1 MDQQQGVRAG
11 VSTVIQEGDPLLK
24 VAELSEELALYK
36 RWVDSMLKVVEA
48 AGRGDLE
55 PRVIGCAGNDSNLG
69 KLGTGI
75 NRLLDVTD
83 AFVRESGAALE
94 HAAAEKFY
102 RELILK
108 GMPGSFRLGATLI
121 NRASGIM
128 ATRSAEVKESVTKRL
143 KLADDFENS
152 VQGVIQ
158 NVATSVTQMRST
170 AESLARTSH
179 ESSDQANTVAAA
191 SEETSANVRT
201 VAAAVEELTSSVSE
215 ITRQVTE
222 SAGIATNA
230 VQEAKR
236 TREIVVD
243 LQTASTR
250 IGSVA
255 EMISK
260 IAGTTNLLALNA
272 TIEAARAGDAGKGFA
287 VVASEVKA
295 LALQTANATEE
306 IGREIDAI
314 RQKTSDVVDA
324 ITSIG
329 TTIEK
334 IDNISNTISMSVGEQ
349 RAATNEISSNVQ
361 QAAIATQQ
369 VSQSIIGVTAAVQ
382 ETSTAAT
389 GLLGSSDLLSTEA
402 SKLRTVAD
410 SFVQIIRTGS

>member
-1 MDQQQGVRAG
+1 
-11 VSTVIQEGDPLLK
+11 
-24 VAELSEELALYK
+24 
-36 RWVDSMLKVVEA
+36 
-48 AGRGDLE
+48 
-55 PRVIGCAGNDSNLG
+55 
-69 KLGTGI
+69 
-75 NRLLDVTD
+75 
-83 AFVRESGAALE
+83 
-94 HAAAEKFY
+94 
-102 RELILK
+102 
-108 GMPGSFRLGATLI
+108 
-121 NRASGIM
+121 M